1 MKKTIKLAVVAAL
14 ALGATSAFAT
24 NGSNMFAIGAKSSG
38 MGGTGI
44 GIAHGAESALVNPAL
59 ITSIKGTEISF
70 GGTIFMPD
78 VSTDGGSGG
87 NASYSS
93 DADMNVIPEVSI
105 ATKITDNFYAGIGMW
120 GTAGMGTDYR
130 DADTTWGGAMNMVTN
145 LQLMQFG
152 VPLAYK
158 MDNFS
163 VAVTPILQY
172 GSLDMDFYADMVDG
186 SGNPGQDGN
195 PEHYGAG
202 VSQDLAFGYNLG
214 VAYEIAGV
222 TMGATYVGQIDM
234 DYTGQPGGITELS
247 TPATFGVGA
256 SYKMN
261 EHTIALDYKQIN
273 WEDAEGYKDFGWVNQ
288 DVIAIGY
295 EYATKEWALR
305 AGYNY
310 AESPIVDS
318 NFATDGGMTNMFNL
332 VGFPAIVES
341 HITIGGSYAMSE
353 QTTIDL
359 AYVYSPETTHTFD
372 VMTPGGQSTIT
383 TKHSQ
388 TALSAQLTYAF

>member
-14 ALGATSAFAT
+14 ALGTTSAFAT
-24 NGSNMFAIGAKSSG
+24 NGSNMLSFGAKSTG
-38 MGGTGI
+38 MGGVGI
-44 GIAHGAESALVNPAL
+44 GISHGAESALLNPAM
-59 ITSIKGTEISF
+59 ITTVKDAEISF
-70 GGTIFMPD
+70 GGSVFMPD
-78 VSTDGGSGG
+78 VSTDGGTNGM
-87 NASYSS
+87 ASYDS

-105 ATKITDNFYAGIGMW
+105 ATKISDNFYAGIGMW

-130 DADTTWGGAMNMVTN
+130 DADTTMGGAMNMVTN

-152 VPLAYK
+152 VPLAYR

-172 GSLDMDFYADMVDG
+172 GSLDMDFYADM
-186 SGNPGQDGN
+186 NQDGT

-202 VSQDLAFGYNLG
+202 VSQDFGFGYNVG
-214 VAYEIAGV
+214 VAYEIAGI

-256 SYKMN
+256 SYKIN
-261 EHTIALDYKQIN
+261 GHTIALDYKQIA
-273 WEDAEGYKDFGWVNQ
+273 WEDAKGYEDFAWQNQ
-288 DVIAIGY
+288 DVIAVGY
-295 EYATKEWALR
+295 QYATKGWALR

-318 NFATDGGMTNMFNL
+318 NFAMDGGMTNMFNL

-341 HITIGGSYAMSE
+341 HITIGGSYNLSE
-353 QTTIDL
+353 HTAVDL
-359 AYVYSPETTHTFD
+359 AYVYSPESTSTFD
-372 VMTPGGQSTIT
+372 VMTPNGQSTIT

-388 TALSAQLTYAF
+388 TALSAQLSYTF

>member
-1 MKKTIKLAVVAAL
+1 
-14 ALGATSAFAT
+14 
-24 NGSNMFAIGAKSSG
+24 
-38 MGGTGI
+38 
-44 GIAHGAESALVNPAL
+44 
-59 ITSIKGTEISF
+59 
-70 GGTIFMPD
+70 MPD
-78 VSTDGGSGG
+78 VSTDGGTGG
-87 NASYSS
+87 MANYNS

-130 DADTTWGGAMNMVTN
+130 DADTTMGGAMNMVTN
-145 LQLMQFG
+145 LQLMQFA

-172 GSLDMDFYADMVDG
+172 GSLDMDFWADMTG
-186 SGNPGQDGN
+186 TGAAPTHQS
-195 PEHYGAG
+195 AG
-202 VSQDLAFGYNLG
+202 VSQDFGFGYNLG

-234 DYTGQPGGITELS
+234 DYTGQPAGITELS

-256 SYKMN
+256 SYVMN
-261 EHTIALDYKQIN
+261 EHTIALDYKQIA
-273 WEDAEGYKDFGWVNQ
+273 WEDAKGYEDFGWQNQ
-288 DVIAIGY
+288 DVISIGY
-295 EYATKEWALR
+295 QYATKGWALR

-318 NFATDGGMTNMFNL
+318 NFAIDGGMTNMFNL

-341 HITIGGSYAMSE
+341 HITIGGSYNLSE
-353 QTTIDL
+353 HTAVDL

-372 VMTPGGQSTIT
+372 VTTPGGPSTIT

-388 TALSAQLTYAF
+388 TALSAQLSYTF